1 MAKYKNKVELT
12 GRVSGRAVEK
22 SLPSGDTVVE
32 FRLIVDRDDREGV
45 DTLDVA
51 AWSGNLRKRALSL
64 DSEEWIAVKGVV
76 RRRFWKSPNGIASRW
91 QVEARELERV

>member
-12 GRVSGRAVEK
+12 GRVSGKAVEK

-45 DTLDVA
+45 DTLEIA
-51 AWSGNLRKRALSL
+51 TWIGNLRKRALSL
-64 DSEEWIAVKGVV
+64 EAEEWISVKGVV
-76 RRRFWKSPNGIASRW
+76 RRRFWKNGNGIASRW